1 MSVYRVVSA
10 CAAAVALIT
19 AAGVAQVP
27 YGGGMGG
34 PGSGGMGGREGGYR
48 RGMDPT
54 RKLPTAN
61 ELEGPPI
68 PDFFIDRFEL
78 DSVQAGKYR
87 ALYDSFMDATSAIR
101 DSAKAVRSAIDGAR
115 QGGDRLGARIS
126 FPLLQ
131 TLGDSLA
138 KAENRFDNQLK
149 SFLSSAQVKSYKK
162 WKDDQHRQEHA
173 DDKPEPVQSSD
184 PNSQP

>member
-1 MSVYRVVSA
+1 MSIYRVVSA

-19 AAGVAQVP
+19 VAGVAQVP

-34 PGSGGMGGREGGYR
+34 TGPGGMGREGGYR
-48 RGMDPT
+48 RDMDPT

-68 PDFFIDRFEL
+68 PDFFVDRFEL
-78 DSVQAGKYR
+78 DSTQAGKYR
-87 ALYDSFMDATSAIR
+87 ALYDSFMDATAAIR
-101 DSAKAVRSAIDGAR
+101 DSAKSVRSAIDGAR
-115 QGGDRLGARIS
+115 QTGDRLSARMS

-138 KAENRFDNQLK
+138 KADNRFDNQLK
-149 SFLSSAQVKSYKK
+149 TFLSSAQVKSYKK
-162 WKDDQHRQEHA
+162 WKDEQHRQEHA
-173 DDKPEPVQSSD
+173 DDKPETMRTSD

>member
-1 MSVYRVVSA
+1 MSIYRVVSV

-27 YGGGMGG
+27 YGSGMGG
-34 PGSGGMGGREGGYR
+34 PGSGGMGREGYR
-48 RGMDPT
+48 RSFDPT

-61 ELEGPPI
+61 QLEGPPI

-78 DSVQAGKYR
+78 DSVQAGRYR
-87 ALYDSFMDATSAIR
+87 ALYDSFMDATSSIR
-101 DSAKAVRSAIDGAR
+101 DSAKAARSAIDGA
-115 QGGDRLGARIS
+115 GGDRLGARLS
-126 FPLLQ
+126 VPLLRA
-131 TLGDSLA
+131 LGDSLA
-138 KAENRFDNQLK
+138 KADDRFDNQLK
-149 SFLSSAQVKSYKK
+149 TFLSSAQVKSYKK
-162 WKDDQHRQEHA
+162 WKDEQRRQEHA